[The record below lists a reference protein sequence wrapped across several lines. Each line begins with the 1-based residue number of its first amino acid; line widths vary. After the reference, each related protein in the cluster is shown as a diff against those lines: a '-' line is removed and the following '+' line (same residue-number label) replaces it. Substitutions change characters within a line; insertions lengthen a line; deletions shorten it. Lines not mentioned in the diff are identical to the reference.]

1 MDSHKVPS
9 HNRYNTNQSRRMSTV
24 SASTSA
30 NVWIVTVAGSTARS
44 PSLAASRPRC
54 LCAEAAAP
62 CWSQPP
68 RTLEHLLLAWP
79 RKIMAGIS
87 QPRSRA
93 LARSASEL
101 YANVLISE
109 RSFKER
115 APYSSH
121 NLDLAVIFKGRYC
134 KLRLQMLFTLFSQ
147 VLPSACVHPSPI
159 RNLQL

>member
-1 MDSHKVPS
+1 
-9 HNRYNTNQSRRMSTV
+9 MSTV

-134 KLRLQMLFTLFSQ
+134 KLRLQMLFTLFHRFCQVHVFTHHQYETCSSDICSQ
-147 VLPSACVHPSPI
+147 QVRINCPCL
-159 RNLQL
+159 